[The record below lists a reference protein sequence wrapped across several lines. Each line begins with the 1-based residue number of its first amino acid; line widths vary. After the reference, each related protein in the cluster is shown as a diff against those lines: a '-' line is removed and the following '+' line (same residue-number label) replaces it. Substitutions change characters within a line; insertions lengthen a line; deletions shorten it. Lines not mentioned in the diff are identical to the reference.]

1 MTSDPVMFGFYD
13 SMWRDKVKELIYSV
27 GVPKLYI
34 ILDLKWEDFK
44 DRIFRRGRASEVEN
58 FSKNE
63 SYFKSISNVYIEYL
77 VDICEVYGIN
87 HLIVDASLST
97 EQQIKLIKNK
107 TKKDGLES

>member
-63 SYFKSISNVYIEYL
+63 SYFKSISNVYIKYL

-87 HLIVDASLST
+87 HLIVDASLWIT
-97 EQQIKLIKNK
+97 N
-107 TKKDGLES
+107 